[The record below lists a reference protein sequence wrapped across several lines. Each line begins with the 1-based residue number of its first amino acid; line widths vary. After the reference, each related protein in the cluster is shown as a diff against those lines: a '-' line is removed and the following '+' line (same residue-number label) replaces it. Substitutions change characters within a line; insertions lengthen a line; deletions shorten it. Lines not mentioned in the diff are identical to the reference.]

1 MRFVGPD
8 IEFEAMP
15 DQVLLQRAGQLRQL
29 LRQVTGRGIHD
40 VIMPPVAR
48 VIETQ
53 LETLPA
59 HLLRRQLQR
68 LKSGLIDIADEHQ
81 RVMQG
86 LAAHRA
92 AAAQSFQRCLP
103 RGQMTAFCGVRP
115 QRKKYPRG
123 RMIGSMAHRT
133 VILSSSLSW
142 SSGAPHSGKMRT
154 LSSLRTS

>member
-1 MRFVGPD
+1 MLFVGPD

-68 LKSGLIDIADEHQ
+68 LKSGLIDNADEHQ

-92 AAAQSFQRCLP
+92 AAAQSFQRYQP
-103 RGQMTAFCGVRP
+103 RGQMTAFHGGWP
-115 QRKKYPRG
+115 QGEKYFYE
-123 RMIGSMAHRT
+123 
-133 VILSSSLSW
+133 
-142 SSGAPHSGKMRT
+142 
-154 LSSLRTS
+154 